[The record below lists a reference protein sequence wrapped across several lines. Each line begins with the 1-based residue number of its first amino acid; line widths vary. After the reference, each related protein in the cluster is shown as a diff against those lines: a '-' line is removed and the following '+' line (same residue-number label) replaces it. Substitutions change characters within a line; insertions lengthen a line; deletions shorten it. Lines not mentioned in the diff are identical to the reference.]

1 MNSFCY
7 VYILQSTV
15 DAERFYTDLTDDLRD
30 RLKAHNA
37 GRIRGVL
44 KRMLRLAIEYVP
56 PNSNVISNPLQAE
69 HLSRSI
75 FRLWDALAGAKSLA
89 SRIWKYFPASKF
101 RWKYLSDKKSAN
113 PGRLRQHP
121 RRVRY
126 PEDSAWICVIR
137 GPLIKKEMPD
147 RASLAIRHL
156 VDVQLAAAKTELC
169 VTVVFFELWGAFA
182 LQSLYGMSHWMINWF
197 TQRI

>member
-89 SRIWKYFPASKF
+89 SRI
-101 RWKYLSDKKSAN
+101 
-113 PGRLRQHP
+113 
-121 RRVRY
+121 
-126 PEDSAWICVIR
+126 
-137 GPLIKKEMPD
+137 
-147 RASLAIRHL
+147 
-156 VDVQLAAAKTELC
+156 
-169 VTVVFFELWGAFA
+169 
-182 LQSLYGMSHWMINWF
+182 
-197 TQRI
+197 